1 MHGQRL
7 PQPERAEGQ
16 GDGDCS
22 QGAAGGGAVVHRL
35 PPPDQE
41 KYAYEDER
49 DDQDVIRQD
58 VEQVLEER
66 RGVLICRGG
75 TQFKGEGAVCAV
87 YFENATCVR
96 GFDIFAVRAENV
108 DLLLP

>member
-1 MHGQRL
+1 MG
-7 PQPERAEGQ
+7 E
-16 GDGDCS
+16 
-22 QGAAGGGAVVHRL
+22 AVGHRL

-41 KYAYEDER
+41 KYSYEDER

-66 RGVLICRGG
+66 PGVLICRGG

-96 GFDIFAVRAENV
+96 GFDVFAVRAENV